1 MNQSVTSSSNLQFL
15 VTVNYLR
22 MMTFEQAAFNSH
34 DEELRKAYTERADE
48 SESYLKELC
57 AALNMNESEA
67 IDTNLCNDTF
77 KNINT
82 RKTPGSMLGFITSF
96 EKNVAGWYKRAVADI
111 SSLPAELAAMVTRQY
126 KAVKTSTLG
135 LQSL

>member
-1 MNQSVTSSSNLQFL
+1 MNQSVTSSSNLQYL

-34 DEELRKAYTERADE
+34 DEQLRKAYTERADE

>member
-1 MNQSVTSSSNLQFL
+1 MNQSVTSNSSLQYL
-15 VTVNYLR
+15 VEVNYLR
-22 MMTFEQAAFNSH
+22 MVTFEQAAFNSN
-34 DEELRKAYTERADE
+34 DEHLRQAFAERADE
-48 SESYLKELC
+48 SESYWRELC
-57 AALNMNESEA
+57 AALNLNESEA
-67 IDTNLCNDTF
+67 LNTSLCNGTF

-96 EKNVAGWYKRAVADI
+96 ERTVAGWYKRAVADI

-126 KAVKTSTLG
+126 KAVKTSALS